1 MNLTVTVVFSVTVA
15 RAVELKHKASLISA
29 LTNETSKLFTAA
41 GMFCNLITVWVAKC
55 RGEKTSSCRVFDD
68 LWFGSLRFLKYP

>member
-1 MNLTVTVVFSVTVA
+1 MHSFSLVVVTVA

-41 GMFCNLITVWVAKC
+41 GTVIDV
-55 RGEKTSSCRVFDD
+55 TI
-68 LWFGSLRFLKYP
+68 SLCESF